1 MAWNEPGGSGKDPWR
16 GRNGEQGPP
25 DLDEIVRKMQDKLGG
40 LFGGRK
46 GGDGRSS
53 RSNPYGLGLII
64 LIALIVWALSG
75 LYIIDPY
82 EQGVVLRFGKY
93 AQTTGPGPHWHIPY
107 PIEGVQKV
115 DVDQIRTV
123 GHKAVML
130 SQDEN
135 IVDVE
140 LAIQYRVK
148 DARGYLFNVRD
159 PDLTLRQVGESA
171 IRETIGKSTMDFA
184 LTEGRAEVVADTREV
199 MQQALDQYETGL
211 EITTVNLVD
220 AQPPDEVQ
228 PAFEDAIRAR
238 EDEQRLKNEAEA
250 YANEIIPRARG
261 DAARQI
267 EEANAYRESVI
278 ARAEGE
284 SSRFLQ
290 ILAEYAKAPE
300 VTRRR
305 LYIETM
311 EEVLSDAN
319 KVMVDVKG
327 SNNVLYLPLDRMVQR
342 QQGTRPES
350 GNAAQAVP
358 NIDSAPPVVQ
368 HTDQRDR
375 ESLRR
380 REVR

>member
-1 MAWNEPGGSGKDPWR
+1 MAWNEPGGGGKDPWR

-25 DLDEIVRKMQDKLGG
+25 DLDEIVRKMQDKFGG

-46 GGDGRSS
+46 GGDGRG

-64 LIALIVWALSG
+64 VIALAVWALSG
-75 LYIIDPY
+75 FYIVDPY

-93 AQTTGPGPHWHIPY
+93 IQTTEPGPHWHIPY
-107 PIEGVQKV
+107 PIERVQKV
-115 DVDQIRTV
+115 DVDQIRSV

-140 LAIQYRVK
+140 LAVQYRVK
-148 DARGYLFNVRD
+148 DARSYLFNVRD
-159 PDLTLRQVGESA
+159 PDLTLRQVAESA
-171 IRETIGKSTMDFA
+171 IREIVGKSTMDFV
-184 LTEGRAEVVADTREV
+184 LTEGRAEVVADAREV

-250 YANEIIPRARG
+250 YANDIIPRARG

-278 ARAEGE
+278 ARAQGE

-290 ILAEYAKAPE
+290 LLAEYTKAPE

-305 LYIETM
+305 LYIETV
-311 EEVLSDAN
+311 EEVLSGAN

-327 SNNVLYLPLDRMVQR
+327 SNNVLYLPLDRIVQH

-350 GNAAQAVP
+350 GNAQTVP
-358 NIDSAPPVVQ
+358 NIEPAPPVVQ

-375 ESLRR
+375 ENLRR

>member
-1 MAWNEPGGSGKDPWR
+1 MAWNEPGGGGKDPWR

-25 DLDEIVRKMQDKLGG
+25 DLDEIVRKMQDKFGG

-46 GGDGRSS
+46 GGDGRG
-53 RSNPYGLGLII
+53 RSNPYGLWLII
-64 LIALIVWALSG
+64 VIALVVWALSG
-75 LYIIDPY
+75 FYIIDPY

-93 AQTTGPGPHWHIPY
+93 AYTTGPGPHWHVPY
-107 PIEGVQKV
+107 PIEQVQKV
-115 DVDQIRTV
+115 DVDQVRSV
-123 GHKAVML
+123 GHKALML

-140 LAIQYRVK
+140 LAVQYRVK
-148 DARGYLFNVRD
+148 DARSYLFDVRD
-159 PDLTLRQVGESA
+159 PDQTLRQVAESA
-171 IRETIGKSTMDFA
+171 IRETVGKSTMDFV
-184 LTEGRAEVVADTREV
+184 LTEGRAEVVADAREV
-199 MQQALDQYETGL
+199 MQQALDQYQTGL

-284 SSRFLQ
+284 SNRFLQ
-290 ILAEYAKAPE
+290 LLAEYTKAPE

-305 LYIETM
+305 LYIETV
-311 EEVLSDAN
+311 EEVLSGAN

-327 SNNVLYLPLDRMVQR
+327 SNNVLYLPLDRMVSR
-342 QQGTRPES
+342 QQGTRPEG
-350 GNAAQAVP
+350 GNAAQAMP
-358 NIDSAPPVVQ
+358 NIESTPPVVQ
-368 HTDQRDR
+368 HADQRDR
-375 ESLRR
+375 DNLRR

>member
-25 DLDEIVRKMQDKLGG
+25 DLDEIVRKMQDKFGG

-75 LYIIDPY
+75 FYIIDPY

-93 AQTTGPGPHWHIPY
+93 AQTTGSGPHWHIPY

-148 DARGYLFNVRD
+148 DARDYLFNVRD

-311 EEVLSDAN
+311 EEVLSGAN

-358 NIDSAPPVVQ
+358 NIESAPPVVQ

-375 ESLRR
+375 ENLRR